1 MNSAATAEAK
11 IAPLVPLF
19 MTFSIFRSAES
30 LRLGG
35 YRRES
40 RDAGASVTLD
50 NDSYSALR
58 RKSYTAVYDGLKNAR
73 CGNFCG
79 VEGYFS
85 ELKEAPA
92 QMFNFKFL
100 AGLAEKT
107 LERLAS
113 FEWLA
118 ALLVRLFVG
127 YFFLETGWGK

>member
-58 RKSYTAVYDGLKNAR
+58 RKSYTAAYDGLKNAR

-92 QMFNFKFL
+92 QNVQL
-100 AGLAEKT
+100 QIPRRAGGENSGTA
-107 LERLAS
+107 RVVRMARR
-113 FEWLA
+113 A
-118 ALLVRLFVG
+118 AGPAVRGLLLS
-127 YFFLETGWGK
+127 